1 MATSVWKGHLS
12 FGLVSI
18 PVRLFKAAR
27 AEKISFRQLRKVE
40 PQPIHEVKR
49 VDQDPEPEPESEP
62 ETYAPVHQVP
72 RTDVVKGF
80 EYEKDHFAV
89 IKNEEL
95 KQIEAKTGTE
105 MQILEFVQLA
115 EIDPIYFE
123 TSYYMAPDDAGQKA
137 YALLFQTM
145 RDAGSVA
152 LAEVAMHRREHV
164 VVVRPGEHGLIA
176 HTMFYANE
184 IRADQEYRADTS
196 QVNAKELQL
205 AKQLVGSLA
214 APFEPAKYKD
224 KYREKLQA
232 MIDARVQGREIAEEP
247 PARKAAEVVD
257 IMDALRNSLKMAK
270 KPVASVPSKRKRA
283 SGS

>member
-1 MATSVWKGHLS
+1 MRLS
-12 FGLVSI
+12 
-18 PVRLFKAAR
+18 KAAR

-40 PQPIHEVKR
+40 HQPIHEVKR
-49 VDQDPEPEPESEP
+49 VETDADSEDEP
-62 ETYAPVHQVP
+62 ETYAPVHQQMVSASPTGDNAPVP
-72 RTDVVKGF
+72 RAEVVKGF

-89 IKNEEL
+89 IKPEEL

-115 EIDPIYFE
+115 EIDPVYFE
-123 TSYYMAPDDAGQKA
+123 TSYYVSPDKAGEKA

-232 MIDARVQGREIAEEP
+232 MIDARVEGRQVAEAP
-247 PARKAAEVVD
+247 PTQKAAEVVD

-270 KPVASVPSKRKRA
+270 KPAASVPSKRKRA